1 MKSQELTITC
11 LYEKDEIGIFHILQS
26 SFEAF
31 LKKELHNI
39 ANSSCHVV

>member
-11 LYEKDEIGIFHILQS
+11 LYTKDEIGVLPIVQS

-31 LKKELHNI
+31 LKNELYNI
-39 ANSSCHVV
+39 ANPLYHVV